1 MINRVWNVILLR
13 KSVPCLPREHTLNLI
28 YLDQISEKNKLTNEL
43 GLICVKYLKQYTW
56 YTLAYI
62 GLA

>member
-13 KSVPCLPREHTLNLI
+13 KSREHTLNII